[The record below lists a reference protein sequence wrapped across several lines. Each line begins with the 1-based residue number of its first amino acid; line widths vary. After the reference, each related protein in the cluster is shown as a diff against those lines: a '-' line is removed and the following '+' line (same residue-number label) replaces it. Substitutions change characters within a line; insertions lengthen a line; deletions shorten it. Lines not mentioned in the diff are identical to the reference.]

1 MQNITWLL
9 VGWNFLCWTR
19 VEHTI
24 RNSISTRSHVL
35 FSIYIP
41 YVNTEQRQFQIN
53 LALQFW
59 APLKFCL
66 LGKKKP
72 EKELDDETSW
82 VKFKCV
88 YHLFIPA
95 LLWATGLA
103 RIFAVTTILEI
114 YFAILAVVK
123 SVSKSVVSIWCK
135 RNNKILLALLFTV
148 SLILPYM
155 LENLV
160 DYLIPRNLSA
170 RSESLLYLTGED
182 SSLFTSSSLRYYVV
196 IWFRWYE
203 NLNLSFLK
211 MPLARVKSVT
221 AGVKFIRKTQD
232 PGLLY
237 LKKSLESRN
246 HGPQT
251 FTFLSVSIPWSVCE
265 LSFSNYVA

>member
-114 YFAILAVVK
+114 YFAILG
-123 SVSKSVVSIWCK
+123 VSIKVGGVNLMQEEQQNFVGIAFYSVIDTSLHAREFSWFFNTTQSECTLWK
-135 RNNKILLALLFTV
+135 LTLFNRRRFFPLLQAAVFVTMWLFDFGD
-148 SLILPYM
+148 M
-155 LENLV
+155 
-160 DYLIPRNLSA
+160 
-170 RSESLLYLTGED
+170 
-182 SSLFTSSSLRYYVV
+182 
-196 IWFRWYE
+196 
-203 NLNLSFLK
+203 
-211 MPLARVKSVT
+211 KSWIYH
-221 AGVKFIRKTQD
+221 F
-232 PGLLY
+232 
-237 LKKSLESRN
+237 
-246 HGPQT
+246 
-251 FTFLSVSIPWSVCE
+251 
-265 LSFSNYVA
+265 

>member
-1 MQNITWLL
+1 MYYSLYIYHTSTQNNDNYKLILPC
-9 VGWNFLCWTR
+9 NFEL
-19 VEHTI
+19 HL
-24 RNSISTRSHVL
+24 NSASW
-35 FSIYIP
+35 
-41 YVNTEQRQFQIN
+41 E
-53 LALQFW
+53 
-59 APLKFCL
+59 
-66 LGKKKP
+66 KKKP

-114 YFAILAVVK
+114 YFAILAVIK

-182 SSLFTSSSLRYYVV
+182 SSLFYKQQSSLLCGYLISV
-196 IWFRWYE
+196 IWKLE
-203 NLNLSFLK
+203 
-211 MPLARVKSVT
+211 
-221 AGVKFIRKTQD
+221 FIIFKNATRTCKV
-232 PGLLY
+232 G
-237 LKKSLESRN
+237 
-246 HGPQT
+246 HGG
-251 FTFLSVSIPWSVCE
+251 C
-265 LSFSNYVA
+265 